1 MHDTL
6 TGYGVQNLGKS
17 KLRGMWE
24 SITRRRWE
32 GLEVL
37 YGILA
42 VVDVHTFRERE
53 RVFLQG
59 DFIILFYNYGFITFT

>member
-37 YGILA
+37 YRTLA

-53 RVFLQG
+53 RESVPTKR
-59 DFIILFYNYGFITFT
+59 FYNFIL

>member
-37 YGILA
+37 YRTLA
-42 VVDVHTFRERE
+42 VVDVHTFRERDRE
-53 RVFLQG
+53 RESVPTKR
-59 DFIILFYNYGFITFT
+59 FYNFIL